1 MVLSGPAEYSKKS
14 CEGEDEQVQDC
25 EKMAKGN
32 EGTSWRNKGREEEG
46 EAAQPDLG
54 AWEEARTVYAWL
66 RVESRERTGC

>member
-14 CEGEDEQVQDC
+14 SEGEEDEQVG

-32 EGTSWRNKGREEEG
+32 ESTSWRNKGREGG